1 MVFYLLLKPLLSYT
15 NSPPL
20 TPLHPYWHSLRD
32 VSLCLL
38 IFRLNYFWI
47 YLLLLKNYLTVNIYE
62 WAKALDIGGEYFIDL
77 GGFHYFGIGQK
88 LRVEAVDWYSSG
100 YEDQLS
106 SFGSLFQAD
115 PREVIF
121 KLNQDGII
129 TSTPTSIERL
139 GLPKKRPSFLMLTKN

>member
-20 TPLHPYWHSLRD
+20 TPLHPYWHSLSD

-88 LRVEAVDWYSSG
+88 LRVEAVDRYSSWHEG
-100 YEDQLS
+100 QLS

-129 TSTPTSIERL
+129 TLTPTSIERL